1 MFGISDKKF
10 GISIGGLGINRAI
23 KAFED
28 KRMKTLLLIPS
39 MEKTD
44 IAEAVAQGRHPAMD
58 YHALQT
64 ALALG
69 DGQAD
74 LLDYAAVE
82 ADPSPLV
89 RLVRRAAGRDAALA
103 VMGWQ
108 RRKEYGAIFTNG
120 ENVGIPLALLLA
132 GGRRRPTHVSIGHR
146 LSAGKKRPF
155 FTGLRADR
163 QFDTI
168 FVYAQSQRDFAEDHL
183 GIPFQKLDLISFQVD
198 DHFFRPLPGIGVNEN
213 QICAAGLEWRD
224 YPTLIEA
231 VESMPDL
238 SVKLAAAS
246 PWSKSAND
254 TEHRTLPAHVDARRY
269 DYDGLRT
276 LYAQSSFV
284 VVPLKETD
292 FQAGVTTILEAMAMG
307 KAVIATRTSGQTDVL
322 IEGVTGLTVPP
333 GDVLAWQRAI
343 TRLREDAPLRERLGR
358 NARRWIEEH
367 ATLDRWTV
375 RLAEAL
381 QNVPEDL
388 ADAPGLSF
396 AGLSQPPA
404 APAALR
410 KTGS

>member
-1 MFGISDKKF
+1 
-10 GISIGGLGINRAI
+10 
-23 KAFED
+23 
-28 KRMKTLLLIPS
+28 MKTLLLIPS
-39 MEKTD
+39 VEKTD
-44 IAEAVAQGRHPAMD
+44 IAEAVAEGRHPAMD

-64 ALALG
+64 ALGAS

-74 LLDYAAVE
+74 LLDYAAVD
-82 ADPSPLV
+82 ADMSPLV
-89 RLVRRAAGRDAALA
+89 RLTRRAAGRDAALA
-103 VMGWQ
+103 MMGWQ
-108 RRKEYGAIFTNG
+108 RRHLYGAIFTNG

-132 GGRRRPTHVSIGHR
+132 GTRRRPLHVSIGHR

-155 FTGLRADR
+155 FTFLRADR

-183 GIPFQKLDLISFQVD
+183 GIPFHKLDLISFQVD
-198 DHFFRPLPGIGVNEN
+198 DRFFRPLPGVPVNEN

-231 VESMPDL
+231 VASMPDL

-254 TEHRTLPAHVDARRY
+254 TENRALPAHIDARRY

-307 KAVIATRTSGQTDVL
+307 KPVLATRTAGQTDVI

-333 GDVLAWQRAI
+333 GDVAAWQRAI
-343 TRLREDAPLRERLGR
+343 VRLREDPSLRERLGR
-358 NARRWIEEH
+358 NARRWVEGH
-367 ATLDRWTV
+367 ATLDRWTG
-375 RLAEAL
+375 RLAHAL
-381 QNVPEDL
+381 QNPP
-388 ADAPGLSF
+388 ADSADPSTASFAAPGQT
-396 AGLSQPPA
+396 QP
-404 APAALR
+404 APGPLR

>member
-1 MFGISDKKF
+1 MFGITHAK
-10 GISIGGLGINRAI
+10 

-39 MEKTD
+39 VEKTE
-44 IAEAVAQGRHPAMD
+44 IADAVAESRHPAMD
-58 YHALQT
+58 YHALQA
-64 ALALG
+64 ALGGG

-74 LLDYAAVE
+74 LLDYAAVD
-82 ADPSPLV
+82 ADTSPLIK
-89 RLVRRAAGRDAALA
+89 LTRRVAGRDAALA
-103 VMGWQ
+103 MMGWQ
-108 RRKEYGAIFTNG
+108 RRHQYGAIFTNG

-132 GGRRRPTHVSIGHR
+132 SMRRRPTHVSIGHR

-155 FTGLRADR
+155 FTFLRADR
-163 QFDTI
+163 RFDTI

-198 DHFFRPLPGIGVNEN
+198 DRFFRPLPGVPVISD

-231 VESMPDL
+231 VTTMPDL

-254 TEHRTLPAHVDARRY
+254 TEHRPLPANVDARRY

-276 LYAQSSFV
+276 LYAQSAFV

-307 KAVIATRTSGQTDVL
+307 KAVIATRTLGQTDVI

-343 TRLREDAPLRERLGR
+343 TRLREDPALCERLGR
-358 NARRWIEEH
+358 NARRWVEEH
-367 ATLDRWTV
+367 ATLDRWTA
-375 RLAEAL
+375 RLAHAL
-381 QNVPEDL
+381 QNAPAES
-388 ADAPGLSF
+388 ADATSALF
-396 AGLSQPPA
+396 AGLGQIEA
-404 APAALR
+404 GRGGLR
-410 KTGS
+410 KTES

>member
-1 MFGISDKKF
+1 M
-10 GISIGGLGINRAI
+10 LGMVRART
-23 KAFED
+23 AFED

-39 MEKTD
+39 VEKTD
-44 IAEAVAQGRHPAMD
+44 IAEAVAGGEHPAMD

-64 ALALG
+64 ALGANG
-69 DGQAD
+69 AQAD
-74 LLDYAAVE
+74 LLDYAAVD
-82 ADPSPLV
+82 ADMSPLV
-89 RLVRRAAGRDAALA
+89 RLTKRVAGRDAALA
-103 VMGWQ
+103 TMGWQ
-108 RRKEYGAIFTNG
+108 RRHQYGAIFTNG

-132 GGRRRPTHVSIGHR
+132 GTRRRPTHVSIGHR

-155 FTGLRADR
+155 FTLGRADR

-198 DHFFRPLPGIGVNEN
+198 DRFFRPLPAIAVNEN

-231 VESMPDL
+231 VADMPDL

-254 TEHRTLPAHVDARRY
+254 TERGVLPSNVDARRY

-307 KAVIATRTSGQTDVL
+307 KAVIATRTAGQTDVI

-333 GDVLAWQRAI
+333 GDVAAWRRAI
-343 TRLREDAPLRERLGR
+343 TRLREDASLRERLGR
-358 NARRWIEEH
+358 NARRWVEEH
-367 ATLDRWTV
+367 ATLDRWTG
-375 RLAEAL
+375 RLATAL
-381 QNVPEDL
+381 QHAPLEGV
-388 ADAPGLSF
+388 DATAASF
-396 AGLSQPPA
+396 AALGQAPA
-404 APAALR
+404 APSALR
-410 KTGS
+410 KIRS